1 MANEKVVKK
10 YVCAIC
16 NYSTLKKVDYNKHM
30 LTLKHKKSINNNN
43 NGDNKKI
50 YEKLMFV
57 CDCGKSYKHHSSL
70 CYHKKKCAYIKTEN
84 EKIEKEELE
93 PEEKEEIEETEET
106 EETEKEGIN
115 YKELVMNLLN
125 DNKELRNIL
134 LEQNSKIIEIIPKI
148 GNTNNT
154 INNKQRFNIN
164 VFLNE
169 TCKDALNMSDFIKS
183 IEVSL
188 EQLDFTKANG
198 LEKGITKV
206 IMDNINNLS
215 VDKRPIHCTDI
226 KRDTLYVKED
236 DKWEKDK
243 DKAIVKKAINDISNK
258 NYHTV
263 RDWMDDNPDYSKI
276 DEKQD
281 FFARTISAL
290 GKPLGTVDDKIIKRL
305 STNTYIKDLK
315 DEQN

>member
-1 MANEKVVKK
+1 MIYKEYICEKCDFKSSNK
-10 YVCAIC
+10 
-16 NYSTLKKVDYNKHM
+16 TDYNRHL
-30 LTLKHKKSINNNN
+30 LTAKHKKMKNDSEMIVNDSDFYDNSINNTNTIIN
-43 NGDNKKI
+43 ENKIWKCI
-50 YEKLMFV
+50 
-57 CDCGKSYKHHSSL
+57 CGKVYKWDSSY
-70 CYHKKKCAYIKTEN
+70 YRHKKKCNYEHKPITGKLS
-84 EKIEKEELE
+84 EELITKFMYTQL
-93 PEEKEEIEETEET
+93 EE
-106 EETEKEGIN
+106 
-115 YKELVMNLLN
+115 
-125 DNKELRNIL
+125 NKELRNIL

-183 IEVSL
+183 IEVTL

-206 IMDNINNLS
+206 IMDNMNNLS

-226 KRDTLYVKED
+226 KRDTIYVKED

-258 NYHTV
+258 NYHTL